1 MNNTILITGATSGI
15 GKQLALDYA
24 NSDWSVI
31 ACGRNKDVLAEL
43 GAASS
48 NIHTLQF
55 DVTNHE
61 QTQHALSS
69 LPFTPST
76 WVFNAGDCE
85 YMDNGVVDA
94 KLMARVMN
102 VNVVGVA
109 NCVEGCQP
117 HLDKGHRIV
126 IVGSIASE
134 VALPRAEAYG
144 ASKAA
149 VSYFARTLAV
159 DLKKKGIQV
168 VTVFPGFVET
178 PLTDKND
185 FEMPM
190 IISTQQASNSIR
202 KQLAANKSHIY
213 FPARFTN
220 ILRFISLLPYS
231 WQARLTAK
239 FVS

>member
-1 MNNTILITGATSGI
+1 
-15 GKQLALDYA
+15 
-24 NSDWSVI
+24 DWSVI

-61 QTQHALSS
+61 QTQQALSS
-69 LPFTPST
+69 MPFTPST

-126 IVGSIASE
+126 IVGS
-134 VALPRAEAYG
+134 
-144 ASKAA
+144 
-149 VSYFARTLAV
+149 
-159 DLKKKGIQV
+159 
-168 VTVFPGFVET
+168 
-178 PLTDKND
+178 
-185 FEMPM
+185 
-190 IISTQQASNSIR
+190 
-202 KQLAANKSHIY
+202 
-213 FPARFTN
+213 
-220 ILRFISLLPYS
+220 
-231 WQARLTAK
+231 
-239 FVS
+239 